1 MLFSKN
7 LVKFF
12 NLENEV
18 EKMAQIYLIITA
30 SLKLK
35 AIYQKIGLQ
44 IESIT
49 FMTIA
54 GLQGAISSFIGQNY
68 SAHLENRIKNGN
80 VSLYGTR
87 NNDNCSIY
95 IFKNTNC
102 SNFIKEGVFW
112 VRWSMD
118 KHIINKR
125 NKRDFIKTP

>member
-12 NLENEV
+12 SLENEV

-49 FMTIA
+49 FITIA
-54 GLQGAISSFIGQNY
+54 GLQGAISSFVG
-68 SAHLENRIKNGN
+68 
-80 VSLYGTR
+80 
-87 NNDNCSIY
+87 
-95 IFKNTNC
+95 
-102 SNFIKEGVFW
+102 
-112 VRWSMD
+112 
-118 KHIINKR
+118 
-125 NKRDFIKTP
+125 